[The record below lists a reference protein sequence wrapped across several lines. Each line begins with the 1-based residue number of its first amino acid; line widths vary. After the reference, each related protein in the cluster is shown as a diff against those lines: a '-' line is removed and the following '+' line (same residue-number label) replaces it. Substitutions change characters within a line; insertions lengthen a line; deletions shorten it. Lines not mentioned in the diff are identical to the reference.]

1 MADNSGI
8 KLFEHNETAYIS
20 AIQMLTETG
29 KAAVIHPTGTGKSF
43 IAFKLC
49 YDNANKKICWL
60 SPGEY
65 IFKTQCENLT
75 AVGSAVPNNI
85 AFFTY
90 AKLMLMSDAE
100 LEEIKPDYIILDEF
114 HRCGAEM

>member
-20 AIQMLTETG
+20 AIKMLNETD
-29 KAAVIHPTGTGKSF
+29 KSAIIHPTGTGKSF
-43 IAFKLC
+43 IAFRLRE
-49 YDNANKKICWL
+49 DDSINKRICWL

-65 IFKTQCENLT
+65 IFKTQCENLA
-75 AVGSAVPNNI
+75 AVGSAVPDNI

-90 AKLMLMSDAE
+90 N
-100 LEEIKPDYIILDEF
+100 
-114 HRCGAEM
+114 

>member
-20 AIQMLTETG
+20 AIRMLTETG

-49 YDNANKKICWL
+49 EDNADKKICWL

-75 AVGSAVPNNI
+75 ATGSAVPDNI
-85 AFFTY
+85 VFLPMQSLYLCQTARFR
-90 AKLMLMSDAE
+90 K
-100 LEEIKPDYIILDEF
+100 
-114 HRCGAEM
+114 